1 MTTAAESTIYGSKP
15 WLARYAPG
23 QPSSITVEF
32 DSALDMFRAAVERNP
47 DGTIIRYFD
56 GRITLRELDALTDA
70 FAAAI
75 TELGF
80 QPGER
85 VAVYLQNVPQFLI
98 AQIGTWKAGG
108 IAVSINPMN
117 KERELTELLTDSG
130 ATVLVALESL
140 YRDVAAKVV
149 PGTDVRTMITTSELE
164 YQTRND
170 PRVFTGIERIP
181 SEDTLDMAD
190 LLQRFAGAT
199 PPQVTLGPDDVA
211 FLTYTSG
218 TTGPPKGAMTTHR
231 NVVFNAQTY
240 RDWVGLTSDDVVLG
254 VAPLFHITGLIAHIA
269 ISLLIGAPLVLMYRL
284 DPAVTI
290 ETIRDE
296 KATFTV
302 GSITVFIA
310 LMNSPAAEKEA
321 LATFTKILSGGAP
334 IPPSTVK
341 AFKATF
347 GHYIHNV
354 YGLTETTSPSHGTPF
369 GTEGPVDEAS
379 GALSV
384 GVPVYDTVVQ
394 IVDDNGDDLP
404 VGEIGELVTTG
415 PQVVVGYWNKPEETA
430 KALPGGSLHTGDV
443 GYMDDQGWFY
453 IVDRKKDQINAGGYK
468 VWPREVED
476 VLYEH
481 DAVREAAVVGVPD
494 EYRGESVKA
503 FVSLRPGKTV
513 SEADLIAFTKERM
526 AAYKYPRQIEFMDEI
541 PKTVTGKLL
550 RRELRGREQQQA

>member
-1 MTTAAESTIYGSKP
+1 MTTAAESTVYGSKP
-15 WLARYAPG
+15 WLARYAAG
-23 QPSSITVEF
+23 QPSSITPEF
-32 DSALDMFRAAVERNP
+32 DSALDMFRAAVARDP
-47 DGTIIRYFD
+47 DGEIIRYFD

-70 FAAAI
+70 FAAGIVDA
-75 TELGF
+75 GF
-80 QPGER
+80 APGER

-98 AQIGTWKAGG
+98 AQIGCWKAGG

-117 KERELTELLTDSG
+117 KGRELTELLTDSG
-130 ATVLVALESL
+130 STVLVCLQGL
-140 YRDVAAKVV
+140 YRDVAAQVV
-149 PGTDVRTMITTSELE
+149 PGTAVRTVITTSELE
-164 YQTRND
+164 YQTRD
-170 PRVFTGIERIP
+170 EPRIFSGVERVAC
-181 SEDTLDMAD
+181 EGTLDMATM
-190 LLQRFAGAT
+190 LERFAGQA
-199 PPQVTLGPDDVA
+199 PPAVALGPDDIA

-240 RDWVGLTSDDVVLG
+240 RDWVGLSSDDVVLG

-296 KATFTV
+296 QATFSV

-310 LMNSPAAEKEA
+310 LMNSPAADRDA
-321 LATFTKILSGGAP
+321 LRTFTKILSGGAP
-334 IPPSTVK
+334 IPPSTVT
-341 AFKATF
+341 AFKETF

-354 YGLTETTSPSHGTPF
+354 YGLTETTSPSHGTPM
-369 GTEGPVDEAS
+369 GTEGPVDPAS

-394 IVDDNGDDLP
+394 IVDDEGNDLP

-415 PQVVVGYWNKPEETA
+415 PQVVAGYWNKPEETA

-443 GYMDDQGWFY
+443 GYMDAQGWFY

-481 DAVREAAVVGVPD
+481 EAVREAAVVGVAD
-494 EYRGESVKA
+494 EYRGETVKA
-503 FVSLRPGKTV
+503 FVSLRPGCTV
-513 SEADLIAFTKERM
+513 SADELIEFTRARM
-526 AAYKYPRQIEFMDEI
+526 AAYKYPRQVEFLDEI

-550 RRELRGREQQQA
+550 RRELRASEQS

>member
-1 MTTAAESTIYGSKP
+1 MTTAAESTVYGSKP
-15 WLARYAPG
+15 WLARYAAG
-23 QPSSITVEF
+23 QPESITVEF
-32 DSALDMFRAAVERNP
+32 DSALDMFRAAVARDP
-47 DGTIIRYFD
+47 DGEIIRYFD
-56 GRITLRELDALTDA
+56 GRITLAELDALTDA
-70 FAAAI
+70 FAAGI
-75 TELGF
+75 TDAGF
-80 QPGER
+80 TAGER
-85 VAVYLQNVPQFLI
+85 VAVFLQNVPQFVI

-130 ATVLVALESL
+130 ATVLVSMESL

-149 PGTDVRTMITTSELE
+149 PGTDVRQVITTSELE

-170 PRVFTGIERIP
+170 ERIFAGV
-181 SEDTLDMAD
+181 ERIAGEGTVDMAE
-190 LLQRFAGAT
+190 LLERFRGQT
-199 PPQVTLGPDDVA
+199 PPEVALGPDDIA

-240 RDWVGLTSDDVVLG
+240 RDWVGLSGDDVILG
-254 VAPLFHITGLIAHIA
+254 VAPLFHITGLIGHIA
-269 ISLLIGAPLVLMYRL
+269 IALLVGAPLVLMYRL
-284 DPAVTI
+284 DPAVAI

-296 KATFTV
+296 GVTFSV

-310 LMNSPAAEKEA
+310 LMNSPAADRDA
-321 LATFTKILSGGAP
+321 LRTFTKILSGGAP

-341 AFKATF
+341 AFKETF

-354 YGLTETTSPSHGTPF
+354 YGLTETTSPSHGTPM
-369 GTEGPVDEAS
+369 GTEGPVDPAS

-384 GVPVYDTVVQ
+384 GVPIYDTVVQ
-394 IVDDNGDDLP
+394 IVDDEGNDLP

-415 PQVVVGYWNKPEETA
+415 PQVVTGYWNKPEESA

-443 GYMDDQGWFY
+443 GYMDEQGWFY
-453 IVDRKKDQINAGGYK
+453 IVDRKKDQINVSGYK

-476 VLYEH
+476 MLYEH
-481 DAVREAAVVGVPD
+481 EAVREAAVVGVPD
-494 EYRGESVKA
+494 EYRGETVKA

-513 SEADLIAFTKERM
+513 TEADLIAFTKERM
-526 AAYKYPRQIEFMDEI
+526 AAYKYPRQIEFLDEV
-541 PKTVTGKLL
+541 PKTVTGKVL
-550 RRELRGREQQQA
+550 RRELRNQQ